1 MDTILE
7 RKVDVEGEIFP
18 LEFILKQLKIGTD
31 TQFITDFN
39 HSLKINTSNSN
50 RAIWNLICSKRD
62 VKLWQIG
69 MKPNIHWKITDVKKY
84 FGIKGNKD
92 TIVDK
97 IELLCELFIPQK
109 DEV

>member
-69 MKPNIHWKITDVKKY
+69 MKPNRHWKITDVKKLRL
-84 FGIKGNKD
+84 
-92 TIVDK
+92 TL
-97 IELLCELFIPQK
+97 E
-109 DEV
+109 